1 MKLQTLLRGL
11 EILQLHADDQ
21 LEIAGVQY
29 DSRQVTAGD
38 LFVAVSGFQT
48 DGHKYI
54 EKAAQSG
61 AVCTVCERK
70 PETDIPYVL
79 VPDARAALAV
89 LGANW
94 YGHPADSMCM
104 IGITGTNGKTTSTYL
119 LKHIL
124 EKTVGAKVGLIGT
137 IQNMIGERVLH
148 TERTTPES
156 IELQKL
162 FAEMK
167 EAGCTHVIMEVSS
180 HALVLHRADQI
191 RFAVGVFTNLT
202 EDHLDFH
209 KTMDTYC
216 EAKAMLFTRCETGV
230 INVDDPYA
238 AKIMQNASCRLLTMS
253 AQGKPASLAAE
264 KIDLHADRVEFD
276 AVYDGARCPMTL
288 GIPGI
293 FSVYNAL
300 GVVGASLALG
310 VPLDKIAGAL
320 RTAKSVKGRVEV
332 VPTPGKDYTVIIDYS
347 HTPDSLE
354 NILRAVRGFCR
365 GRILAVFGC
374 GGDRDP
380 FKRPVM
386 GRIAAENA
394 DISIVTSDNPRT
406 EDPNEIIRQ
415 IVAGMQGTGAK
426 YEVIENREQ
435 AICRAMD
442 IAKPGDVIVLCG
454 KGHETYQEINH
465 HKRHLDEREVV
476 AEHLERQK

>member
-1 MKLQTLLRGL
+1 MKLQALLQGL
-11 EILQLHADDQ
+11 EILQLHADEQ
-21 LEIAGVQY
+21 MEITGVQY
-29 DSRQVTAGD
+29 DSRQVKAGE

-61 AVCTVCERK
+61 AVCTVCERE

-79 VPDARAALAV
+79 VPDARAALAA

-137 IQNMIGERVLH
+137 IQNMIGERALH

-162 FAEMK
+162 LAEMK

-209 KTMDTYC
+209 KTMDAYC

-230 INVDDPYA
+230 VNVDDPYA
-238 AKIMQNASCRLLTMS
+238 EKIMQNASCRLLTMS

-264 KIDLHADRVEFD
+264 HISLHADRVEFD
-276 AVYDGARCPMTL
+276 AAYAGAHCPMTL

-300 GVVGASLALG
+300 GVVGAALALG

-354 NILRAVRGFCR
+354 NILRAVRGFCK

-386 GRIAAENA
+386 GRIASELA

-406 EDPNEIIRQ
+406 EDPYKILRQ
-415 IVAGMQGTGAK
+415 ILAGMQETQK
-426 YEVIENREQ
+426 PYEVIENRVS
-435 AICRAMD
+435 AIGRAMELAQKD
-442 IAKPGDVIVLCG
+442 DVIVLCG
-454 KGHETYQEINH
+454 KGHETYQEIGH
-465 HKRHLDEREVV
+465 EKHHLDEREVV
-476 AEHLERQK
+476 AAYLEGGK

>member
-21 LEIAGVQY
+21 LEITGVQY

-124 EKTVGAKVGLIGT
+124 EKAVGAKVGLIGT

-191 RFAVGVFTNLT
+191 RFTVGVFTNLT

-209 KTMDTYC
+209 KTMDAYC
-216 EAKAMLFTRCETGV
+216 EAKAMLFSRCETGV
-230 INVDDPYA
+230 VNVDDAYA
-238 AKIMQNASCRLLTMS
+238 ARIMQNASCRLLTMS
-253 AQGKPASLAAE
+253 AQGKPAALAAE
-264 KIDLHADRVEFD
+264 NIDLHADRVEFD
-276 AVYDGARCPMTL
+276 AVYGGARCPMTL

-300 GVVGASLALG
+300 GVVGAALALG

-354 NILRAVRGFCR
+354 NILRAVRGFCK

-380 FKRPVM
+380 YKRPVM
-386 GRIAAENA
+386 GKIASELA
-394 DISIVTSDNPRT
+394 DVSIVTSDNPRT
-406 EDPNEIIRQ
+406 EDPYKILRQ
-415 IVAGMQGTGAK
+415 ILAGMQETEK
-426 YEVIENREQ
+426 PYEVIESRVS
-435 AICRAMD
+435 AIGRAMELAQKD
-442 IAKPGDVIVLCG
+442 DVIVLCS
-454 KGHETYQEINH
+454 KGHETYQEIGH
-465 HKRHLDEREVV
+465 EKHHLDEREVV
-476 AEHLERQK
+476 AAYLEGKK